1 MPERDLFEQ
10 AEFNMQ
16 VCNACRYCEGFC
28 AVFPAMERR
37 LTFAKADLRY
47 LANLCHG
54 CGACYYACQ
63 YAPPHEFGVNVPRN
77 FAQVRVETY
86 RRYAW
91 PGFLA
96 GLFERN
102 GVVVSLATA
111 AALALF
117 LLATFYYQARD
128 VIFAAH
134 PGGDF
139 YKVIPHGVMVWT
151 FGLVALYVLL
161 ALTIGFVRFWRE
173 TGEPMHEFVEP
184 AAFGRGIL
192 DALHLKNLKGGGD
205 GCPYPDERPSH
216 ARRIY
221 HHLTFYGFMFCFAA
235 TCVGTI
241 YHYVFGWK
249 APYALT
255 SLPVVLGTIGGIGLI
270 AGPLGLLWL
279 KSKRDPETDE
289 PSQLGMDAGFLWLLL
304 LTSVTGLALLALRET
319 AAMGTLLAVHLGVVL
334 GLFLVLP
341 YGKFVHAVYRVAAL
355 VRAALERSRPM
366 PNVTFE

>member
-1 MPERDLFEQ
+1 MPGRDLFGQ

-63 YAPPHEFGVNVPRN
+63 YAPPHEFHVNVPRN
-77 FAQVRVETY
+77 FAQVRAETY

-96 GLFERN
+96 SLFERN

-117 LLATFYYQARD
+117 LLGTFYYQARD

-139 YKVIPHGVMVWT
+139 YKVIPHNVMVWT

-184 AAFGRGIL
+184 VALGRGIL

-216 ARRIY
+216 ARRVY
-221 HHLTFYGFMFCFAA
+221 HHLTFYGFLFCFAA

-241 YHYVFGWK
+241 YHYAFGWK

-255 SLPVVLGTIGGIGLI
+255 SLPVVLGTIGGIGLVV
-270 AGPLGLLWL
+270 GPLGLLWL

-304 LTSVTGLALLALRET
+304 LTSITGLALLALRET

-334 GLFLVLP
+334 GLFLTLP